1 MVSYFLLAEMGGHS
15 WIRVL
20 SDVYCDGDEMT
31 SDALLAYF
39 HFASLIG
46 LAALLA
52 AELALAAQPPSA
64 GGLHQLRSLDGL
76 YGLFAMLT
84 LGSGV
89 ARVVWGA
96 KGYAF
101 YLGNPVFHLK
111 VTLFVVVG
119 LLSIYPTLK
128 FLRWSKAARA
138 DGNALPDQ
146 RSVGKVRKVITLQ
159 LAILALIPF
168 AATLMARGIGAG

>member
-1 MVSYFLLAEMGGHS
+1 
-15 WIRVL
+15 
-20 SDVYCDGDEMT
+20 MT

-39 HFASLIG
+39 HFSSMIG

-52 AELALAAQPPSA
+52 CELALVAQPA
-64 GGLHQLRSLDGL
+64 AAMRLHQLRSLDGL

-84 LGSGV
+84 LASGV

-101 YLGNPVFHLK
+101 YLGNPVFHVK
-111 VTLFVVVG
+111 VTLFVAVG

-128 FLRWSKAARA
+128 FLRWSKAAHA
-138 DGNALPDQ
+138 DSNALPDEA
-146 RSVGKVRKVITLQ
+146 SMGKVRKVILMQ
-159 LAILALIPF
+159 LLLFTLIPL
-168 AATLMARGIGAG
+168 AATFMARGIGAG

>member
-1 MVSYFLLAEMGGHS
+1 
-15 WIRVL
+15 
-20 SDVYCDGDEMT
+20 MT

-39 HFASLIG
+39 HFVSLIG

-52 AELALAAQPPSA
+52 AELALVTQPASA
-64 GGLHQLRSLDGL
+64 GRVHQLRSLDGL
-76 YGLFAMLT
+76 YGMFAMLT
-84 LGSGV
+84 LASGV

-101 YLGNPVFHLK
+101 FLSNPVFHIK

-119 LLSIYPTLK
+119 LMSIYPTLK
-128 FLRWSKAARA
+128 FLRWSKAAHA
-138 DGNALPDQ
+138 DSNALPDHGA
-146 RSVGKVRKVITLQ
+146 VGKVRKVIMLQ
-159 LAILALIPF
+159 LAVLVMIPL